1 MNFAFDEDQEEFR
14 STLRRF
20 LDQVS
25 PLSATRE
32 LMSEPLAYSPEVWR
46 RASDQVGLPGL
57 IVSEEDGGQGLSF
70 LEAVIAAEE
79 LGRVVSGMPF
89 LSTTSAILAIQAA
102 ASAGQRAQLL
112 PALASGEKTAALA
125 TAEPGEGWGPD
136 GIHAT
141 ASGEGDEVVLDGL
154 KSYVVDGASADLI
167 VVAARRE
174 GTDGADGIVLA
185 VVDGDAPGVSRRV
198 LDSLDQTRRV
208 AEVTFAGAKGRL
220 LENGSWSTLA
230 RTLDRVDVLL
240 SAEMIGGAQACL
252 ERAVDYAKKRHQ
264 FGRAIGSF
272 QAIKHL
278 CVDMFVEI
286 ESAKSAVY
294 YASWAADEDNAELPV
309 LAPLAK
315 AYASQAYFFAASE
328 SLHVHGGIGFTW
340 ADDSHL
346 YFKRAKASELL
357 YGDATAKKEL
367 LAQRLGL

>member
-14 STLRRF
+14 ATLRRF
-20 LDQVS
+20 LEQVS
-25 PLSATRE
+25 PLSSTRE
-32 LMSEPLAYSPEVWR
+32 LMAEPLAFSPDVWR

-57 IVSEEDGGQGLSF
+57 VVSEEDGGQGLSF
-70 LEAVIAAEE
+70 LELVIAAEE

-102 ASAGQRAQLL
+102 GSSEQRAQLL
-112 PALASGEKTAALA
+112 PALASGDQTAALA

-136 GIHAT
+136 GIGVT
-141 ASGEGDEVVLDGL
+141 ASGDGDEVVLNGR
-154 KSYVVDGASADLI
+154 KSYVLDGGSADLI
-167 VVAARRE
+167 VVSARRE
-174 GTDGADGIVLA
+174 GTVGEDEIVL
-185 VVDGDAPGVSRRV
+185 VVVEGDAAGVSRRV
-198 LDSLDQTRRV
+198 LDSMDQTRRM
-208 AEVTFAGAKGRL
+208 AEITLKDAKGRL

-230 RTLDRVDVLL
+230 RTLDRVEVLL
-240 SAEMIGGAQACL
+240 SAEMIGGAQVCL
-252 ERAVDYAKKRHQ
+252 ERAVDYAQKRHQ

-278 CVDMFVEI
+278 CADMFVEI
-286 ESAKSAVY
+286 ESAKAAVY
-294 YASWAADEDNAELPV
+294 YAAWAADEDNEELPV

-346 YFKRAKASELL
+346 YFKRAKVTELL
-357 YGDATAKKEL
+357 YGDATANKEL